1 MTQLQAQPIEFLPTV
16 SEILTQVGADSIA
29 ASSSVSPPAAA
40 REAERQWQAGLS
52 ALTILLQGVAR
63 DRVATPAEY
72 RATTRRAGMI
82 LCGPQALWSQTAQNE
97 HFVTRI
103 FSSGRTMARLPGQS
117 SPDLRSADASVP
129 MELAIPQ
136 SETIPLLGG
145 DPLAGD
151 RFCLVLTSEFSLAMV
166 RGLDANGMP
175 VFQFSFDPQAVA
187 TIWASLRSRVLL
199 TQAAQLESLEALG
212 CQFTPVAPHYKLVM
226 RFSQLMLQYLPE
238 AAPTQAMR
246 PLPGQHPRQSQR
258 VTQTSEAAVPNP
270 TPRNE
275 KRCEALEQTP
285 PDVELLQAIAHEVR
299 TPLSTIRTFT
309 RLLLKRRDLDPDAVK
324 WLETI
329 DRECSEQIDRF
340 GLIFRAVELETSSV
354 KRSPVHLTRTS
365 LEQAIG
371 HCIPRWQK
379 QACRRGLTL
388 EVCLPKTMPRVVSD
402 PTMLDQVLSG
412 AIDNFTSGLPAG
424 SQVTVQVLLAGHQ
437 LKLQLKSDPPQ
448 EESSGSASPLKSIG
462 QLLMFQPETG
472 NLSLNLS
479 VTKNL
484 FHALGGKLV
493 VRNRPHQGE
502 ELTIF
507 FPLE

>member
-16 SEILTQVGADSIA
+16 SEILTQVGADRIL
-29 ASSSVSPPAAA
+29 ASNSASPTPVAAA

-52 ALTILLQGVAR
+52 ALTSLLHQAAG
-63 DRVATPAEY
+63 DRPP
-72 RATTRRAGMI
+72 TRRCGI
-82 LCGPQALWSQTAQNE
+82 VLCGPQAIWSQTAQNE
-97 HFVTRI
+97 NFVTRV
-103 FSSGRTMARLPGQS
+103 FSAGRAMARLSGQI
-117 SPDLRSADASVP
+117 SPNAP
-129 MELAIPQ
+129 TPIELAIPE
-136 SETIPLLGG
+136 SGMIPLMGG
-145 DPLAGD
+145 DPLSGD
-151 RFCLVLTSEFSLAMV
+151 RFCVVLTSEFSLAMV
-166 RGLDANGMP
+166 RGLDSNGMP
-175 VFQFSFDPQAVA
+175 AFQFSFDPQAIA

-199 TQAAQLESLEALG
+199 AQASQLESLDALA
-212 CQFTPVAPHYKLVM
+212 CQFTPIAPHYKMVM
-226 RFSQLMLQYLPE
+226 RFSQLLLQSLPE
-238 AAPTQAMR
+238 GVSTDAMR
-246 PLPGQHPRQSQR
+246 PLPGQSTARQSR
-258 VTQTSEAAVPNP
+258 STDDTRKSPTSAP
-270 TPRNE
+270 TPE
-275 KRCEALEQTP
+275 KRDLCDGEDPTP

-340 GLIFRAVELETSSV
+340 GLIFRAVELETSPV
-354 KRSPVHLTRTS
+354 KRSPMHLTRTS

-371 HCIPRWQK
+371 HCVPRWQK
-379 QACRRGLTL
+379 QACRRGLKL
-388 EVCLPKTMPRVVSD
+388 EVSLPQTMPRVVSD

-412 AIDNFTSGLPAG
+412 AIDNFTSSLPAG
-424 SQVTVQVLLAGHQ
+424 SQVTVQVILAGHQ
-437 LKLQLKSDPPQ
+437 LKLQLKSEPPNP
-448 EESSGSASPLKSIG
+448 ELSVHCSPLKSIG

-484 FHALGGKLV
+484 FQALGGKLV

>member
-1 MTQLQAQPIEFLPTV
+1 MTQLQVRPIEFLPTV
-16 SEILTQVGADSIA
+16 SEILTQVGADRIL
-29 ASSSVSPPAAA
+29 ASNSVSPTPPVAA

-52 ALTILLQGVAR
+52 AVTSLLHRVACE
-63 DRVATPAEY
+63 RVATPPEY
-72 RATTRRAGMI
+72 RAATRRCGII
-82 LCGPQALWSQTAQNE
+82 LCGPQAIWSQTDQNE
-97 HFVTRI
+97 HFVTRL
-103 FSSGRTMARLPGQS
+103 FSSGRSMARLPGQI
-117 SPDLRSADASVP
+117 SPDAP
-129 MELAIPQ
+129 IPIELVMPE
-136 SETIPLLGG
+136 SGTIPLLGG

-151 RFCLVLTSEFSLAMV
+151 RFCVVLTSEFSLAMV
-166 RGLDANGMP
+166 RGLDGNGMP
-175 VFQFSFDPQAVA
+175 TFQFSFDPQAIA
-187 TIWASLRSRVLL
+187 TIWASLRSRILL
-199 TQAAQLESLEALG
+199 TQATQLESLDALV
-212 CQFTPVAPHYKLVM
+212 CQFTPVAPHYKTVM
-226 RFSQLMLQYLPE
+226 RFSQLLLQSLPE
-238 AAPTQAMR
+238 GAPTDAMR
-246 PLPGQHPRQSQR
+246 PLPGQSPARPSR
-258 VTQTSEAAVPNP
+258 RPNP
-270 TPRNE
+270 SESSNPLPTPQKQNL
-275 KRCEALEQTP
+275 CEAEEQTP

-354 KRSPVHLTRTS
+354 QRSPVHLTRTS

-371 HCIPRWQK
+371 HCIPRWHK
-379 QACRRGLTL
+379 QACRRGLKL
-388 EVCLPKTMPRVVSD
+388 EVSLPKTMPRVVSD

-412 AIDNFTSGLPAG
+412 AIDNFTSSLPAG

-437 LKLQLKSDPPQ
+437 LKLQLKSEPPNA
-448 EESSGSASPLKSIG
+448 EISGHSSPLKSIG

>member
-1 MTQLQAQPIEFLPTV
+1 VTQLQARPIEFLPTV
-16 SEILTQVGADSIA
+16 SEILAQVGADRVL
-29 ASSSVSPPAAA
+29 ASNPVSATLPEAT
-40 REAERQWQAGLS
+40 RESERQWQAGLS
-52 ALTILLQGVAR
+52 ALMSLLHWVSR
-63 DRVATPAEY
+63 DRIATSPKSHTAI
-72 RATTRRAGMI
+72 RCCGMI
-82 LCGPQALWSQTAQNE
+82 LCGPQAMWSQTDQNE
-97 HFVTRI
+97 PFLTRI
-103 FSSGRTMARLPGQS
+103 FSSGRSIAQLPGQICT
-117 SPDLRSADASVP
+117 DASIP
-129 MELAIPQ
+129 IELAVPE

-145 DPLAGD
+145 DPLMGD
-151 RFCLVLTSEFSLAMV
+151 RFCVVLTSEFSLAMV
-166 RGLDANGMP
+166 RGVDANGIP
-175 VFQFSFDPQAVA
+175 TFQFSFDPQAIA
-187 TIWASLRSRVLL
+187 TVWASLRSRVLL
-199 TQAAQLESLEALG
+199 AQASQLESLDALF
-212 CQFTPVAPHYKLVM
+212 CQFTPIAPHYKTVM
-226 RFSQLMLQYLPE
+226 RFSQLLLQSLPE
-238 AAPTQAMR
+238 CVPTDSIR
-246 PLPGQHPRQSQR
+246 PLPGQSTPRQSR
-258 VTQTSEAAVPNP
+258 P
-270 TPRNE
+270 TPNTNQVPTPVPTPQQPE
-275 KRCEALEQTP
+275 RCDAEALTP

-309 RLLLKRRDLDPDAVK
+309 RLLLKRRDLDPDALK

-340 GLIFRAVELETSSV
+340 GLIFRAVELETSQV

-379 QACRRGLTL
+379 QACRRGLKL
-388 EVCLPKTMPRVVSD
+388 EVSLPQTMPQVVSD

-437 LKLQLKSDPPQ
+437 LKLQLKSDPPNP
-448 EESSGSASPLKSIG
+448 ELSIHTSPLKSIG

-484 FHALGGKLV
+484 FQALGGKLI
-493 VRNRPHQGE
+493 VRTRPHQGE

-507 FPLE
+507 LPLE

>member
-1 MTQLQAQPIEFLPTV
+1 MTQLQARPIEFLPTV

-52 ALTILLQGVAR
+52 ALTSFLQGVAR
-63 DRVATPAEY
+63 ERAATPPEY
-72 RATTRRAGMI
+72 RATTRGSGII
-82 LCGPQALWSQTAQNE
+82 LCGPQAIWSQTAQNE

-117 SPDLRSADASVP
+117 SPELCMP
-129 MELAIPQ
+129 MELAMPP

-151 RFCLVLTSEFSLAMV
+151 RFCVVLTSEFSLAMV
-166 RGLDANGMP
+166 RGLDAHGMP
-175 VFQFSFDPQAVA
+175 LFQFSFDPQAIA
-187 TIWASLRSRVLL
+187 TIWASLRSRVVL
-199 TQAAQLESLEALG
+199 TQAAQLESLDALA
-212 CQFTPVAPHYKLVM
+212 CQFTPVSPHYKLVM
-226 RFSQLMLQYLPE
+226 RFSQLLLQFLPE
-238 AAPTQAMR
+238 GAPTDAMR
-246 PLPGQHPRQSQR
+246 PLPGQRTARPSQR
-258 VTQTSEAAVPNP
+258 SGNPSQASMPTP

-275 KRCEALEQTP
+275 KRCDAEEQTP

-365 LEQAIG
+365 LEEAIG

-412 AIDNFTSGLPAG
+412 AIDNFTSGLSAG

-437 LKLQLKSDPPQ
+437 LKLQLKSEPPNA
-448 EESSGSASPLKSIG
+448 EKSGHSSPLKSIG

-484 FHALGGKLV
+484 FQALGGKLV
-493 VRNRPHQGE
+493 VRNRPDQGE